1 MISGPGSGGFRLRA
15 MERLERFRGHFYN
28 WYDTQTLLPLHP
40 RYVSSVDSGN
50 LAGSLLALRAG
61 LGELKSRP
69 VLGRSIF
76 DGLEDTV
83 LALAAHAP
91 SPPVP
96 EVKRRLE
103 SLRNTLHSANGR
115 AETPAAVRALLAECV
130 FRPKPISDST
140 SCRSPNP
147 RHADQPVR
155 SMAIGHSRPCR
166 STFGR
171 SVESV
176 IVMMWIV
183 IRA

>member
-1 MISGPGSGGFRLRA
+1 MAITDP
-15 MERLERFRGHFYN
+15 
-28 WYDTQTLLPLHP
+28 TL
-40 RYVSSVDSGN
+40 Y
-50 LAGSLLALRAG
+50 ALALSEAGALYSRRAC
-61 LGELKSRP
+61 RFAA
-69 VLGRSIF
+69 VLSG
-76 DGLEDTV
+76 V
-83 LALAAHAP
+83 LRKNDVVEIVHLD
-91 SPPVP
+91 
-96 EVKRRLE
+96 
-103 SLRNTLHSANGR
+103 GR
-115 AETPAAVRALLAECV
+115 ARTARVTSVPGKVLSARDPNGQIAFSDLNRKDLSRGDIIRAPGCV